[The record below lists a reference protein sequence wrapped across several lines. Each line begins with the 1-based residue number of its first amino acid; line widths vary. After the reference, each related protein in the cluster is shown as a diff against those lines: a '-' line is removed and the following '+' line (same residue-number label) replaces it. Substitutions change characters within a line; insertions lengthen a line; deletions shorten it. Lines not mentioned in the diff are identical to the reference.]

1 MRTGQKP
8 PTYAGGA
15 PPSTYV
21 FGQTDRFTVDQ
32 NKFLEKIF
40 VDFAEGT
47 VQKLAP
53 LLQSRYNM
61 ELISIKTR
69 SYHSYLNSLPEPTPI
84 LVFSLTDQVSGFLDI
99 DFDLSFALFEKLMGG
114 RGGPP
119 REDQRP
125 YFTDLEKA
133 ILKIPFLRLLE
144 SYGEAW
150 KDVQALEAKYQSL
163 EFNPNAVYI
172 CSPSETMVVTSFQ
185 VDIAQAEG
193 LLSLC
198 LPFRYLK
205 ELIPRRSFDEF
216 THQKTAMNLPKDD
229 KIIFPETIQSA
240 KVPVA
245 VSLGR
250 AELLFQELLS
260 IEVGDTIRLDVETS
274 QPLRIKVNDKTKFL
288 GQPGIKDGRMA
299 TKIVRVLEEGDE
311 EYDE

>member
-1 MRTGQKP
+1 MRTGLKP
-8 PTYAGGA
+8 PHGGG
-15 PPSTYV
+15 PPNPYS
-21 FGQTDRFTVDQ
+21 FGQNDKFTTDQ

-69 SYHSYLNSLPEPTPI
+69 TYHHYLNSLPEPTPI
-84 LVFSLTDQVSGFLDI
+84 LVFGVSEQVSGFLDI

-119 REDQRP
+119 RDDQRP
-125 YFTDLEKA
+125 YFTDLEKT
-133 ILKIPFLRLLE
+133 ILKIPFLKILE
-144 SYGEAW
+144 SYGESW
-150 KDVQALEAKYQSL
+150 KDVQPLEAKYQSL

-185 VDIAQAEG
+185 VDVAQAEG

-198 LPFRYLK
+198 LPFRHLK
-205 ELIPRRSFDEF
+205 ELIPKRSFDEF
-216 THQKTAMNLPKDD
+216 LHLKTSMNLPKDD

-260 IEVGDTIRLDVETS
+260 IEVGDTIRLDAEIT
-274 QPLRIKVNDKTKFL
+274 QPLKIKVNSKTKFL

-299 TKIVRVLEEGDE
+299 TKVLRVLEEGDE
-311 EYDE
+311 DYDE

>member
-8 PTYAGGA
+8 PYGGGG

-21 FGQTDRFTVDQ
+21 FGQTDKFTSDQ

-69 SYHSYLNSLPEPTPI
+69 TYHHYLNSLPEPTPI
-84 LVFSLTDQVSGFLDI
+84 LVFGVSDQVQGFLDI

-119 REDQRP
+119 RDDQRP
-125 YFTDLEKA
+125 YFTDLEKT
-133 ILKIPFLRLLE
+133 ILKIPLLKILE

-150 KDVQALEAKYQSL
+150 KDVHTLEAKYQSL

-185 VDIAQAEG
+185 VDVAQAEG

-198 LPFRYLK
+198 LPFRHLK
-205 ELIPRRSFDEF
+205 ELIPKRSFDEF
-216 THQKTAMNLPKDD
+216 VHLKTSMNLPKDD

-240 KVPVA
+240 KVPVT

-260 IEVGDTIRLDVETS
+260 IEVGDTIRLDAETT
-274 QPLRIKVNDKTKFL
+274 QPLKIKVNDKTKFL

-299 TKIVRVLEEGDE
+299 TRVIRVLEEGDE
-311 EYDE
+311 DYDE

>member
-1 MRTGQKP
+1 MRNGQKP
-8 PTYAGGA
+8 PYGGGPA
-15 PPSTYV
+15 NPYN
-21 FGQTDRFTVDQ
+21 FGGGDKFTSDQ

-69 SYHSYLNSLPEPTPI
+69 TYHSYLNSLPEPTPI
-84 LVFSLTDQVSGFLDI
+84 LVFGVSEQTSGFLDI

-119 REDQRP
+119 RDDQRP
-125 YFTDLEKA
+125 YFTDLEKT
-133 ILKIPFLRLLE
+133 ILKIPFLKILE

-185 VDIAQAEG
+185 VDVAQAEG

-205 ELIPRRSFDEF
+205 EMIPRRSFDEF
-216 THQKTAMNLPKDD
+216 QHTKTSINIGRDD
-229 KIIFPETIQSA
+229 KFIDQVTVHGA
-240 KVPVA
+240 KVPLA
-245 VSLGR
+245 ASLGR

-260 IEVGDTIRLDVETS
+260 LEVGDTIRLDAEIS
-274 QPLRIKVNDKTKFL
+274 QPLKIKVNSKTKFL

-299 TKIVRVLEEGDE
+299 TRVIKVLEEGDE
-311 EYDE
+311 DYDE